1 MLAPAAGRGQGR
13 TPGTEEVVHAGA
25 RRHRVGYDGDQ
36 RRRGGSRAG
45 FGAALVQVASIQW
58 EDTMAKADGSLVKAL
73 RALKHEIRML
83 RAEHKADLAQLRR
96 QYRAG
101 IKRLTRRS

>member
-1 MLAPAAGRGQGR
+1 MGGDCWCWLSVEGEGSI
-13 TPGTEEVVHAGA
+13 PGTEVISPTKGRIPA
-25 RRHRVGYDGDQ
+25 
-36 RRRGGSRAG
+36 
-45 FGAALVQVASIQW
+45 
-58 EDTMAKADGSLVKAL
+58 MAKADGSLVKAL

-101 IKRLTRRS
+101 IKRLTQRRRSN